1 MDYYIVA
8 IEKRYNKAVHNKV
21 RKPSMKLVKT
31 GIAGLDEFLTGGLP
45 PRILLLAGL
54 PGSGN
59 EVFARQIAYTRA
71 KQTGITYFTVNV
83 SPDSVKEDMA
93 TYNWDTTP
101 LETTENWKFKTITKI
116 ASLQETIIE
125 EMKQHRTI
133 IIDSLSEV
141 LLTRKVE
148 EAINLLT
155 AMSRQ
160 NKDSEE
166 YHLLLLTDG
175 MQDPKAETA
184 MQHFAE
190 GVIVFNTTWTTDA
203 THRDILVKKMKG
215 IFVPERRLP
224 YTIGKRGFL
233 IETATRIT

>member
-1 MDYYIVA
+1 
-8 IEKRYNKAVHNKV
+8 
-21 RKPSMKLVKT
+21 MKLVKT

-45 PRILLLAGL
+45 PKILLLTGL
-54 PGSGN
+54 PGAGN

-71 KQTGITYFTVNV
+71 KQVGITYFTVNAT
-83 SPDSVKEDMA
+83 PDSVKEDMVA
-93 TYNWDTTP
+93 YNWDVAP
-101 LETTENWKFKTITKI
+101 LEATGNWKFKTLTKTNH
-116 ASLQETIIE
+116 LEETVIE

-133 IIDSLSEV
+133 IIDSLSEL
-141 LLTRKVE
+141 LLTRKIE

-160 NKDSEE
+160 NKNSEE
-166 YHLLLLTDG
+166 YHLLLLTEG
-175 MQDPKAETA
+175 MQDQKAETA

-190 GVIVFNTTWTTDA
+190 GVIIFNTAWTTDT
-203 THRDILVKKMKG
+203 THRDILIKKMKG
-215 IFVPERRLP
+215 TFVPERRLP